1 MTSRPSTNDWLSL
14 LAWIALVATAAAIG
28 TIASLDAADFYS
40 RLRRPDWAPPSS
52 VFGPVWTLLYIA
64 MAIAAWLVW
73 KVRDTTLARVGLSL
87 FVAQLALNAL
97 WSWLFFAWHR
107 GALAFAD
114 ILVLCVLVGATVVV
128 FWRVRPMAGALLVPY
143 FVWLLFAAA
152 LNFAVWTRN
161 PDLLG

>member
-14 LAWIALVATAAAIG
+14 LAWIALVATAAATG